1 MHPDQNNHPE
11 LEASFNRFIA
21 ELEKEPVSKSSALKM
36 EQRFFSALRVQ
47 TDLSNQPGNTSSA
60 HSNDI
65 TILRDMQKLLNAKH
79 GFSLKEVPEKAANWA
94 YFMAL
99 SVAGIL
105 FITVGF
111 VLITTPASPEFEIAT
126 IFYFNEFDGF
136 TVMDLFA
143 LMIIFVGIFFFI
155 RAFVQRKK

>member
-1 MHPDQNNHPE
+1 MSPDTEENKELDNNFNLFISE
-11 LEASFNRFIA
+11 LSKA
-21 ELEKEPVSKSSALKM
+21 PVSKSKALEM
-36 EQRFFSALRVQ
+36 EQRFFNALRVKAGD
-47 TDLSNQPGNTSSA
+47 TSHANTSAA
-60 HSNDI
+60 HSNDAE
-65 TILRDMQKLLNAKH
+65 ILQDMQKLLNTKNT
-79 GFSLKEVPEKAANWA
+79 FNLKEVPLKAANWA

-99 SVAGIL
+99 SIAGIL

-126 IFYFNEFDGF
+126 LFYFNEFDGF

-143 LMIIFVGIFFFI
+143 LMIIFIGIFFFI

>member
-1 MHPDQNNHPE
+1 MSLGAEENKE
-11 LEASFNRFIA
+11 LDYSFNQFLS
-21 ELEKEPVSKSSALKM
+21 ELSKAPVSKSKALDM
-36 EQRFFSALRVQ
+36 EQRFFDALQVKAGDNSQRNASTAYP
-47 TDLSNQPGNTSSA
+47 TDT
-60 HSNDI
+60 DI
-65 TILRDMQKLLNAKH
+65 LHDMQKLLNTRN
-79 GFSLKEVPEKAANWA
+79 GFSIKEVPQKAANWA

-99 SVAGIL
+99 AIAGIL

-126 IFYFNEFDGF
+126 LFYFNEFDGF

-143 LMIIFVGIFFFI
+143 LMIIFIGIFFFI